1 MKQLNTL
8 IAFAMLMFFA
18 APANAL
24 VITQTYSDGG
34 DNGGIITFT
43 DLGNNQ
49 LQIDFDNTSVATV
62 FDSGYVNSS
71 LITGLVFDIV
81 SDIGAMSVVS
91 FVDGN
96 SFDLTSL
103 YNVAL
108 NVDNKITPGNTV
120 VDLSITTA
128 TGMEGGIYNS
138 DDFGSELTNAFPDIA
153 TLVLDITTPDPW
165 SLSSISN
172 DILRMQRVGDL
183 GEGSL
188 KLSSVPEPSV
198 LALMGLGLLGVV
210 FTRRR
215 KSVS

>member
-1 MKQLNTL
+1 MKQINTL

-18 APANAL
+18 ASANAL

-43 DLGNNQ
+43 DLGSNQ
-49 LQIDFDNTSVATV
+49 LQIDFDNTSTATD
-62 FDSGYVNSS
+62 FGGYLNSS

-81 SDIGAMSVVS
+81 SDIGAMTVDS

-96 SFDLTSL
+96 
-103 YNVAL
+103 
-108 NVDNKITPGNTV
+108 NVDLASLFLVSINTNNNITPGNTQ
-120 VDLSITTA
+120 VDLSITTINGV
-128 TGMEGGIYNS
+128 TGGIYNS
-138 DDFGSELTNAFPDIA
+138 ADPGSELTNAFPDIA
-153 TLVLDITTPDPW
+153 SLVLNISDPNPW
-165 SLSSISN
+165 SLSAISN
-172 DILRMQRVGDL
+172 DILRMQRVGAAGD
-183 GEGSL
+183 GSL